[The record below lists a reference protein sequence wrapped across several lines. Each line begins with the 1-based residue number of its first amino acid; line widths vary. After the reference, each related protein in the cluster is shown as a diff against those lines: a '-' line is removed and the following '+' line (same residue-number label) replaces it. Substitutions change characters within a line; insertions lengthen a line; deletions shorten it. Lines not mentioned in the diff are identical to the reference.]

1 VKAMATILLLI
12 PYFGAATYIYKF
24 LIKHYGSWNICGW
37 TFNIFHQKITHFDLD
52 NDSEILLES
61 DEGRKVFLELD
72 DDNKSVEVSGRTIIT
87 NHLQEEKL
95 LVYQVLLLFKF
106 LPQFINLILT
116 QVTRPI

>member
-1 VKAMATILLLI
+1 
-12 PYFGAATYIYKF
+12 
-24 LIKHYGSWNICGW
+24 
-37 TFNIFHQKITHFDLD
+37 
-52 NDSEILLES
+52 
-61 DEGRKVFLELD
+61 LD

-116 QVTRPI
+116 QVTRPIFDDFKVLTYYFAAF